1 MIKNLLKKALLII
14 GIFISSLSFAQ
25 STFTINVGDGGNLY
39 VPANVTCLVGDTIR
53 FVWVSGFHPTRS
65 LDGTTIPL
73 VNMDGSGGINSVYKI
88 KMLTA
93 GTVPYECTA
102 HAGMTGTITVNAPF
116 VASNYV
122 PFTGT
127 GALNANNWST
137 HSGTAGQ
144 LQTITTASDNG
155 SSLAYTGMPT
165 STGNRT
171 QIVAGNGED
180 VNRVVPI
187 IPASAGSAYF
197 SALIKLPNTTG
208 QALNTTTGNYF
219 MHFTDSSGTTG
230 VTNHAAR
237 LTIRAGSAA
246 NTFNIG
252 IINTSG
258 GTASTAA
265 QIFGA
270 SPVDYAINQTYLI
283 VVKYTFATNTASLWV
298 NPTISSVEP
307 TPLISNNVGTNTAL
321 SKVKSICI
329 RQAGTSTAG
338 TGNIEIDEIR
348 VTNNWNDAL
357 GVIPTP
363 AVRFNPTSL
372 TVNENAGTATVTVN
386 ITNPDANPTSATV
399 LVKGGTATGGSDY
412 TFTSQTVTFP
422 ANSST
427 AQTFT
432 FPIIDDTNTEGD
444 ETIVLALR
452 NATNSATINA
462 DSILT
467 ITIPSNDQIN
477 PSVLFNPTSLT
488 VNENAGTASVTVNV
502 TNPNANPTSATVL
515 VKGGTATAASDYTF
529 TSQTVTFPANSTTAQ
544 TFTFPIIDD
553 TNTEGDETIVLALR
567 NATNSAT
574 ITADSILTITIPAND
589 PLPTLRFNPTSLIV
603 NENAGTATVT
613 LNITNANA
621 NPSSGT
627 VLVKG
632 GTATAGAD
640 YTFTSQVVTFPANS
654 TTAQTFTFPIIDD
667 TNTEGD
673 ETIVL
678 ALRNATNSATITADS
693 ILTITIPANDVVISN
708 TPILIENFNYAIN
721 DTLTKNSTTGWGVVS
736 AASNRIP
743 VTSGLAYPNHSGSG
757 IGNGALLKTSGEDIG
772 KIFTGNQIRSGS
784 VYASFLMNVTSA
796 QAAGDYFFAMLDSA
810 LSGLNYRARTF
821 IKSSGTGYR
830 IGISKQ
836 GGAGVAGYNSTDL
849 TFGTTYHVVLKYSII
864 PGTGNDSVKLFL
876 DPVLGAPEPTPTA
889 IAVTTEQDIT
899 ISSTV
904 GLGGIALRQGSA
916 TFAASL
922 TVDAIRAGQTWA
934 SVTPFTILNPSVVF
948 NPTSLTV
955 SEDAGTATV
964 TVNLANQ
971 NANPTSVNVV
981 VKGGTANGVNDYTF
995 TSQTVT
1001 FPANSNTPQS
1011 FTFPITNDA
1020 AMEPD
1025 ETIVLALRNVNNS
1038 GSIGSDSLLTIT
1050 IPANDFAG
1058 AVVHFTSTAATVNE
1072 NAGNA
1077 QMSIMVM
1084 GAGTTSPTS
1093 FDVVIK
1099 SGTATAGADYTY
1111 TKTTYTMPAA
1121 KDSTLV
1127 ITVPVINDAAPEA
1140 DETAV
1145 FAIRNITN
1153 SGTISTDSVFTLTIK
1168 NDDIAFKNISALRVN
1183 DANGVSILKDSAVY
1197 IKGIVYG
1204 VDMQGSATS
1213 LQYTLIDPTGG
1224 VGIFR
1229 SGASNPPIISLV
1241 PEEGDSVKVYGK
1253 VGEFNGLTQVNMDSI
1268 ILISKGNPLRTPRVV
1283 TRLDE
1288 TTESNLVRFNNA
1300 QIIDTLANSASGTTL
1315 RIVSGTDSM
1324 DLRIDADVSLF
1335 GQPFPSLKF
1344 DVIGIGGQ
1352 FDNTNPKNSGYQL
1365 LPRRLSD
1372 IIARVTP
1379 NAELDS
1385 PSYSV
1390 SEAAGTKNIKIKLSS
1405 PATDP
1410 VSIKVTLVSGSATFT
1425 QDYTFTNPTVVNI
1438 PAGQSE
1444 GTFTFNIINDN
1455 TAEQNET
1462 INFSLSEATNCV
1474 LLSTSGTL
1482 TILDNDGIGVNVNK
1496 NIIANIYPNPT
1507 KELINIESTELINSV
1522 EIVNIIGQSVMSIN
1536 SIQKNEKSIDVSS
1549 LVPGVYNV
1557 VISTAKG
1564 NTIKRMVIE

>member
-1 MIKNLLKKALLII
+1 MIKNLLKKALFVL
-14 GIFISSLSFAQ
+14 GIFAASQSFAQ
-25 STFTINVGDGGNLY
+25 STYTINVGDGGNLY
-39 VPANVTCLVGDTIR
+39 VPANVTCLVGDTIK
-53 FVWVSGFHPTRS
+53 FVWISGFHPTQS
-65 LDGTTIPL
+65 LNGTTIPL
-73 VNMDGSGGINSVYKI
+73 VNMDGSGGVNSVYKI

-93 GTVPYECTA
+93 GSVPYECTA
-102 HAGMTGTITVNAPF
+102 HGGMGGVITVNAPF
-116 VASNYV
+116 VPSTYV

-127 GALNANNWST
+127 GTLASNNWST

-208 QALNTTTGNYF
+208 QALNTSTGNYF

-307 TPLISNNVGTNTAL
+307 TPLISNNVGTNAAL

-372 TVNENAGTATVTVN
+372 TINENAGTATVTVN
-386 ITNPDANPTSATV
+386 I
-399 LVKGGTATGGSDY
+399 
-412 TFTSQTVTFP
+412 
-422 ANSST
+422 
-427 AQTFT
+427 
-432 FPIIDDTNTEGD
+432 
-444 ETIVLALR
+444 
-452 NATNSATINA
+452 
-462 DSILT
+462 
-467 ITIPSNDQIN
+467 
-477 PSVLFNPTSLT
+477 
-488 VNENAGTASVTVNV
+488 

-515 VKGGTATAASDYTF
+515 VKGGTAT
-529 TSQTVTFPANSTTAQ
+529 
-544 TFTFPIIDD
+544 
-553 TNTEGDETIVLALR
+553 
-567 NATNSAT
+567 
-574 ITADSILTITIPAND
+574 
-589 PLPTLRFNPTSLIV
+589 
-603 NENAGTATVT
+603 
-613 LNITNANA
+613 
-621 NPSSGT
+621 
-627 VLVKG
+627 G
-632 GTATAGAD
+632 G
-640 YTFTSQVVTFPANS
+640 S
-654 TTAQTFTFPIIDD
+654 
-667 TNTEGD
+667 
-673 ETIVL
+673 
-678 ALRNATNSATITADS
+678 
-693 ILTITIPANDVVISN
+693 
-708 TPILIENFNYAIN
+708 
-721 DTLTKNSTTGWGVVS
+721 
-736 AASNRIP
+736 
-743 VTSGLAYPNHSGSG
+743 
-757 IGNGALLKTSGEDIG
+757 
-772 KIFTGNQIRSGS
+772 
-784 VYASFLMNVTSA
+784 
-796 QAAGDYFFAMLDSA
+796 
-810 LSGLNYRARTF
+810 
-821 IKSSGTGYR
+821 
-830 IGISKQ
+830 
-836 GGAGVAGYNSTDL
+836 
-849 TFGTTYHVVLKYSII
+849 
-864 PGTGNDSVKLFL
+864 
-876 DPVLGAPEPTPTA
+876 
-889 IAVTTEQDIT
+889 
-899 ISSTV
+899 
-904 GLGGIALRQGSA
+904 
-916 TFAASL
+916 
-922 TVDAIRAGQTWA
+922 
-934 SVTPFTILNPSVVF
+934 
-948 NPTSLTV
+948 
-955 SEDAGTATV
+955 
-964 TVNLANQ
+964 
-971 NANPTSVNVV
+971 
-981 VKGGTANGVNDYTF
+981 DYTF

-1025 ETIVLALRNVNNS
+1025 ETIILALRNVTNS
-1038 GSIGSDSLLTIT
+1038 GSIGSDSILTIT

-1058 AVVHFTSTAATVNE
+1058 AVVHFTSTSATVNE

-1077 QMSIMVM
+1077 QMSVMVM

-1093 FDVVIK
+1093 FDVVVK

-1111 TKTTYTMPAA
+1111 STTTYTIPAA

-1183 DANGVSILKDSAVY
+1183 DVNGVSILKDSAVY

-1229 SGASNPPIISLV
+1229 SGANNPPIISLV

-1268 ILISKGNPLRTPRVV
+1268 ILISKGNPLRAPRVV

-1335 GQPFPSLKF
+1335 GQPFPSQKF
-1344 DVIGIGGQ
+1344 DVIGLGGQ
-1352 FDNTNPKNSGYQL
+1352 FDNSNPKNSGYQL
-1365 LPRRLSD
+1365 LPRSIND
-1372 IIARVTP
+1372 IIAIVTP
-1379 NAELDS
+1379 NAALDS
-1385 PSYSV
+1385 ASYSV
-1390 SEAAGTKNIKIKLSS
+1390 SEGAGTKSIKIKLSS
-1405 PATDP
+1405 PANDP
-1410 VSIKVTLVSGSATFT
+1410 VSIKVTLTGGTATFT
-1425 QDYTFTNPTVVNI
+1425 QDYNFTNPTVVNI

-1462 INFSLSEATNCV
+1462 INFSLSEATNCI
-1474 LLSTSGTL
+1474 LTTPAGTL
-1482 TILDNDGIGVNVNK
+1482 TILDNDGIGININK
-1496 NIIANIYPNPT
+1496 NIVANIYPNPT
-1507 KELINIESTELINSV
+1507 KDVVNVESTELINSI
-1522 EIVNIIGQSVMSIN
+1522 EIVNVIGQSIMTIN
-1536 SIQKNEKSIDVSS
+1536 QVQSNEKSVDVTA
-1549 LVPGVYNV
+1549 LTPGVYNV
-1557 VISTAKG
+1557 IISTAKG
-1564 NTIKRMVIE
+1564 NSIKRLVIE